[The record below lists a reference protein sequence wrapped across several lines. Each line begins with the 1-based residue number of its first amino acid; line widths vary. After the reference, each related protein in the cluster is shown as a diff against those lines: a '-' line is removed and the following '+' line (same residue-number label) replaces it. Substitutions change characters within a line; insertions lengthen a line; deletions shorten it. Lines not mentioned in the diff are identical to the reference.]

1 MSKVAGRISLFLSAR
16 AGILLVMTM
25 LTGGCA
31 AELGNFS
38 ASAGG
43 LLGAHAT
50 GAPRLCAIFVAST
63 RQSEKSAN
71 DATADGS
78 ANFSLVT
85 VSIPPNHVAGA
96 IERPSVRWEDKKR
109 HFTVVGR
116 RNLDEASFQN
126 ELATHISGRVG
137 SNRDVLL
144 FVHGFNTSLDDARF
158 RLAQI
163 VTDARFGGV
172 PVLFT
177 WASSNN
183 LLAYGSDKERA
194 TASRDA
200 VENVIR
206 DLSQLPGVGRI
217 HVLAHSMGAWLAME
231 ALRQNAIA
239 GHPDLG
245 GHLGEIMLAAPD
257 IDLAVFKAQ
266 LARLGTAAHV
276 SIFVASN
283 DRALSLSSRLVGD
296 RPRLGALDLNQ
307 PETRSEVAGMGVKV
321 YDLTGE
327 SDPDFLHHGAYADV
341 PQVIAAIGAQLSEPR
356 IDDKDVTA
364 VIDATQNPPPA
375 ESGAPAA
382 PLPQEGPLTLP
393 QSRTEPTGAP
403 PANSPGR

>member
-1 MSKVAGRISLFLSAR
+1 MSKLAGRIPAFLSAR
-16 AGILLVMTM
+16 ATILLVMTW
-25 LTGGCA
+25 LTGGCV
-31 AELGNFS
+31 AELGDFS
-38 ASAGG
+38 ASTAEG
-43 LLGAHAT
+43 LFGAHAT
-50 GAPRLCAIFVAST
+50 GAPRLRAIFVAST
-63 RQSEKSAN
+63 RQSERSAN
-71 DATADGS
+71 DASADGG

-85 VSIPPNHVAGA
+85 VSVPPNHIAGA
-96 IERPSVRWEDKKR
+96 IERPSMRSEDKNR
-109 HFTVVGR
+109 HFTIVGR
-116 RNLDEASFQN
+116 RNLDEPAFQN

-144 FVHGFNTSLDDARF
+144 FVHGFNTGLDDARF

-163 VTDARFGGV
+163 VTDSRFGGV

-183 LLAYGSDKERA
+183 VLAYGSDKERA

-200 VENVIR
+200 LENVLR

-245 GHLGEIMLAAPD
+245 GHLGEIILAAPD
-257 IDLAVFKAQ
+257 LDLAVFKAQ

-283 DRALSLSSRLVGD
+283 DRALSLSSRLAGA
-296 RPRLGALDLNQ
+296 RPRLGALDLDDA
-307 PETRSEVAGMGVKV
+307 EMRSEVARMGVRV
-321 YDLTGE
+321 YDLSGE
-327 SDPDFLHHGAYADV
+327 SDPDFLHHGVYAEV

-356 IDDKDVTA
+356 PDDKDVTA

-375 ESGAPAA
+375 ESAAPAA
-382 PLPQEGPLTLP
+382 PVPQNPLTLP
-393 QSRTEPTGAP
+393 QSKTETGASG
-403 PANSPGR
+403 ANSPQR